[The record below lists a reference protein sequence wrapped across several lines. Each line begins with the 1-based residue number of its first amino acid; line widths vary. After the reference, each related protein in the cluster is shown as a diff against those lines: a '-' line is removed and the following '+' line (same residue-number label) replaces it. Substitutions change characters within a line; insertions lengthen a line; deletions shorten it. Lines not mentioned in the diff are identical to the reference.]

1 MKFIKGHL
9 RLATCLTKLGCLI
22 AADRALDKVGSRVPW
37 LCQHPVLVLL
47 DPKQASVCCS
57 KHHHGRHTW
66 LPFSSL
72 AMYTTVVWFDTD
84 CVRCPPILLLVQVL
98 DMASA
103 SSPFWRELNVKRQQ
117 VQQLMHKQQRVVAA
131 ALGCD
136 TAAAAAGLA
145 ALSSG
150 RPVAA
155 QLQGYISLSPPA
167 GLSTA
172 APAVLGVAGTS
183 PLEDAAAVTGLLA
196 DVDAL
201 VNELD
206 FWEDGAAFKA
216 WLMLRA
222 GQLDDATAV
231 AEAQPNAYA
240 VEAFRQQGISQ
251 QQDGGCHLGWRW
263 WVLAQAK
270 WQQGDLAAVQQLLQ
284 QGQKQLAGLSQPSS
298 GDSSSVGL
306 WRQLLPSRQE
316 LQELLQQTQ
325 QLLSLKE
332 AGNAAIKAKQY
343 DKAAEEYTK
352 ALALQPSCGFAAV
365 IHSNR
370 AAAYQQQHRLVEAL
384 ADCSRAVALDPR
396 YARAYLR

>member
-1 MKFIKGHL
+1 M
-9 RLATCLTKLGCLI
+9 A
-22 AADRALDKVGSRVPW
+22 
-37 LCQHPVLVLL
+37 
-47 DPKQASVCCS
+47 
-57 KHHHGRHTW
+57 
-66 LPFSSL
+66 
-72 AMYTTVVWFDTD
+72 VWFGND

-98 DMASA
+98 DMTSA
-103 SSPFWRELNVKRQQ
+103 SSIFWRELNVKRQQ

-150 RPVAA
+150 QPVAA
-155 QLQGYISLSPPA
+155 QLQGYISMSPPA
-167 GLSTA
+167 SLSTA
-172 APAVLGVAGTS
+172 APAVLGDAGTS

-240 VEAFRQQGISQ
+240 VEVFRQQGISSQ
-251 QQDGGCHLGWRW
+251 QHDGGRHLGWRW

-270 WQQGDLAAVQQLLQ
+270 WQQGDLAEVQQLLQ
-284 QGQKQLAGLSQPSS
+284 QGQKQLAGLGQPSS
-298 GDSSSVGL
+298 GASSSSVGL

-316 LQELLQQTQ
+316 LHELLQQTQ